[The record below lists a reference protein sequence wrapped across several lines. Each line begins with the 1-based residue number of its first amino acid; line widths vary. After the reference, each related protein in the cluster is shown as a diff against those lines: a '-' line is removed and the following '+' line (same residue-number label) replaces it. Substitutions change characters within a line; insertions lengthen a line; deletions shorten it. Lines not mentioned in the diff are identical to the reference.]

1 MSKNTLYLECYEGIT
16 GEMVL
21 GALKDLAEALETE
34 EKDRIIFPKE
44 RDCAETGFSKERMKQ
59 NIERQSKEQG
69 TIQEE
74 LLPQIDLLLEKLQIE
89 KITASPVWSDKGP
102 TDALG
107 LAILARTEGAC
118 PERFVVKKVGTGT
131 TYVNLENNT
140 REPRTLRAMLI
151 EEVPAGELWILE
163 SNIDDCAGEILGYTM
178 DLLFEAGARDV
189 WFTPIFMKK
198 NRPAYQLSVLCAE
211 DQIRALDAIL
221 FRETTTIGVRRY
233 RVERT
238 ALPRRFFE
246 VRVPGGTVRIKVCEQ
261 PDGAEKCYPEYEDVK
276 RVARETGKSY
286 REVYQTAKT
295 TAEQFGSLFKFKSHP
310 DAASASPSFRQ
321 AKTAQSGSEWTSD
334 H

>member
-1 MSKNTLYLECYEGIT
+1 MSKNILYLECYEGIT

-34 EKDRIIFPKE
+34 EKDRIIFPNE

-107 LAILARTEGAC
+107 LAIAARAEGAC

-246 VRVPGGTVRIKVCEQ
+246 VRVP
-261 PDGAEKCYPEYEDVK
+261 
-276 RVARETGKSY
+276 
-286 REVYQTAKT
+286 
-295 TAEQFGSLFKFKSHP
+295 
-310 DAASASPSFRQ
+310 
-321 AKTAQSGSEWTSD
+321 
-334 H
+334 

>member
-21 GALKDLAEALETE
+21 GALKELGAKSDEIEEALRELE
-34 EKDRIIFPKE
+34 
-44 RDCAETGFSKERMKQ
+44 
-59 NIERQSKEQG
+59 IER
-69 TIQEE
+69 
-74 LLPQIDLLLEKLQIE
+74 
-89 KITASPVWSDKGP
+89 ITASAIWSDKGP
-102 TDALG
+102 TDAAG
-107 LAILARTEGAC
+107 LAIAARAEGAF
-118 PERFVVKKVGTGT
+118 PERFVVKKVGTGAS
-131 TYVNLENNT
+131 YVNLSNGV

-151 EEVPAGELWILE
+151 EEIPTGELWILE

-246 VRVPGGTVRIKVCEQ
+246 VRVPGGTVRIKACQ
-261 PDGAEKCYPEYEDVK
+261 LPDGSEKRYPEYEDVK
-276 RVARETGKSY
+276 RIARETGKSY
-286 REVYQTAKT
+286 REVYRIAKKM
-295 TAEQFGSLFKFKSHP
+295 AEKK
-310 DAASASPSFRQ
+310 
-321 AKTAQSGSEWTSD
+321 E
-334 H
+334 